1 MKYCTYIVALLPL
14 FGDYTLPTPGLTGG
28 TKHICMQHVNKSVLK
43 HFQTRP
49 AEEELRSL
57 WKRDAVP
64 SRISLVAANG
74 LSHPAHPD

>member
-28 TKHICMQHVNKSVLK
+28 TKHIACNMLTNPYCNSDQ
-43 HFQTRP
+43 P

-74 LSHPAHPD
+74 LSYLAHPD